1 MIPVCN
7 HGRQL
12 VSTERTIY
20 WRSHDCHLDNLL
32 EKSRTTERRS
42 QTTDRP
48 RRRCKSAEALGQSGR
63 SLQFN
68 VQRHAGTMRQNWT
81 VLQTTTT
88 TKTHSGV
95 FFCAHNYMHQKDP
108 TQEAMWTLWDTLK
121 LKGLTSQSVLP
132 TFIYEVPLSCH
143 TFCHQLKPPLLNQS
157 PRGFIRG
164 VDGPRYVS
172 DSNFGTPDLIPGS
185 CFLLCGNKN

>member
-95 FFCAHNYMHQKDP
+95 FFVHIITCTRR
-108 TQEAMWTLWDTLK
+108 TQHKRPREHCE
-121 LKGLTSQSVLP
+121 
-132 TFIYEVPLSCH
+132 I
-143 TFCHQLKPPLLNQS
+143 LLNS
-157 PRGFIRG
+157 R
-164 VDGPRYVS
+164 
-172 DSNFGTPDLIPGS
+172 DLPAS
-185 CFLLCGNKN
+185 QFCQLLYMKSLWAATHSAIS